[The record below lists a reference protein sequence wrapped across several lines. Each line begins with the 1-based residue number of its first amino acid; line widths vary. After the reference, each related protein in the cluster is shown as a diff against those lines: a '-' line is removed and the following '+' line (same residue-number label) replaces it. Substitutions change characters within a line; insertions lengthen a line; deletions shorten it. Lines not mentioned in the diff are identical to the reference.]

1 MLAGTNTHGSSAP
14 IAGGTGDR
22 WHASMPG
29 SVPPAGEENVRQLS
43 VELPHMKKAKRQTA
57 ARPGTIVIVEY
68 EPGHF
73 VQAVCIH
80 SFTTFAF
87 LAPSFMRSESPP
99 AIRASDTMFTIFV
112 MKSAITSGRWTKIG
126 ECDPAMLKEF
136 VVPRFFVQSK
146 TNSDDISVYHL
157 GIITPTQRAAVIGL
171 ESMAV
176 WSAEHVEDRLRD
188 AAYGRPNKWV
198 ELMRLK

>member
-1 MLAGTNTHGSSAP
+1 M
-14 IAGGTGDR
+14 
-22 WHASMPG
+22 
-29 SVPPAGEENVRQLS
+29 
-43 VELPHMKKAKRQTA
+43 MKVKRQTA

-73 VQAVCIH
+73 VLAICIH

-87 LAPSFMRSESPP
+87 LAPHFVNSESPP
-99 AIRASDTMFTIFV
+99 AIRAANTMFTIFV
-112 MKSAITSGRWTKIG
+112 MKNAITSGRWKKIG
-126 ECDPAMLKEF
+126 ECDPVLLKEF
-136 VVPRFFVQSK
+136 VVPSFFVQSK
-146 TNSDDISVYHL
+146 TDPDDVSIYHL
-157 GIITPTQRAAVIGL
+157 GISTPTQRAAVIGL

-188 AAYGRPNKWV
+188 KAHGRPNKWV